1 MKTKKI
7 FLTCILIMILTLIS
21 NNIVIAGDE
30 NSEEYMAKATIKSR
44 YDLSLKTHYRGYESN
59 EGDVGQSIAVK
70 TGDGIDSYNQ
80 PGTNMS
86 DEYDHIYCIRH
97 DDTADNALMLI
108 KQFINVRGDKA
119 TAYWLSNG
127 GTHIS
132 NSTWNYYD
140 GTVVSDKVQS
150 KYNIALAYILGR
162 NDRGYTFRQAYSM
175 NSDNRLRQNAA
186 SILLNRELK
195 STWGTKLLYNCF
207 YDDDDY
213 SSYSNWF
220 YEEAKNYATNY
231 YNSECIPN
239 ISLTSTT
246 TEINPEITG
255 PYHFDFGV
263 NNEAAQW
270 IYPIDANGNWI
281 GGHYEGRKWENG
293 RYVSTWVGENTISYY
308 KDSKCTEPYSGF
320 SEIKSGSYF
329 YIKNTSGRKIKQVQI
344 KAGSGYKNIQTDTK
358 QIEYM
363 SNLIGPISM
372 DFQGRIR
379 WIWPLDTDGNWL
391 GENEFIVCDSNGNKI
406 TNGSIK
412 NGTKF
417 YIKNISNKQIDKI
430 HIKLSE
436 NTIRCAEIWWLERMD
451 GQAAQRLIA
460 VDTSTEKA
468 NSNIIIKTK
477 LKAGELTINKKDS
490 ITNNNIASP
499 AEFKIRTSKGNWLIG
514 TNGTYNYNNS
524 NVASA
529 TVYNTSGGTITLR
542 NLLYDTYEIFEV
554 TSPNGYDIEKQN
566 GYDKVN
572 NWINCGKVNLN
583 GTNNNV
589 TISIKNDLIISI
601 SGYVWKDLVPESKL
615 TDTNN
620 LWDTN
625 EERISG
631 VTVRLMK
638 KGNPPTEV
646 ATTTTGNDGS
656 YVFKDLISRYS
667 LKDYYIEFNYNGTNY
682 KRYIPVAF
690 NATSTN
696 GSKAIVQA
704 MPEYDKDFIGI
715 ATTYTGSND
724 NTKESQYGL
733 EKCGTYNEN
742 TRTLENINLGIKE
755 VPKPEYDI
763 RENIATVKITM
774 KGFTYTYVYG
784 GERGE
789 SRIYAPQVTYQNR
802 NDITAYRHSFYPTDI
817 AYDKT
822 KNTEELKAEVKYR
835 IDIKNTEN
843 MNLESTYKEETM
855 YLKQLVNDYDADR
868 YTLADGNWTEG
879 QVTTDSNGKKKQTAT
894 IKDNYLNT
902 IYDQTLGIKPENK
915 ITAYINFSVNHN
927 AILDIL
933 NHPEGII
940 EEFPT
945 TASATAYHKYTRNDY
960 SWDNNILKGQT
971 HYTEDDERKAQAPYL
986 IFTLGKD
993 RTITGKVFEDK
1004 VVTDNGEK
1012 LGNGTNE
1019 QGESAVK
1026 GVKVELLDATKDE
1039 IADVTKLSVSNLYT
1053 AEGEE
1058 SAPRKEVSK
1067 TAIVDTDE
1075 NGNYTLKGVVP
1086 GYYVIRYT
1094 YGDGTQEYTDSKG
1107 NKISVDVESKIRNTD
1122 GQEKTVYA
1130 KDYKSTIVTSQVA
1143 KNALENSNENTY
1155 TWYRKLEGENYS
1167 VAIDSL
1173 NERKALNNDKENN
1186 IIDDSK
1192 ENTKENEKVII
1203 DAGTAKMYLGIE
1215 NNKDDKE
1222 TEDVE
1227 VEDNVQ
1233 KEEYKNE
1240 INGINFGIIEQPKQQ
1255 AKVEKVITYVTLTN
1269 SQNNVVFDGNPENA
1283 KMQGVSDLDNQQNG
1297 GSIYVRAEVLEDIIY
1312 SSKLELDYEIRVT
1325 NVSDV
1330 NYYEDNYYLYGDKN
1344 GAHEITL
1351 KVNEVTDYLDE
1362 TLKYLPEKSDKD
1374 RVSTEIKSMKLDDR
1388 NVQVLKLNKWDD
1400 VLFTNKLNDNSRK
1413 TTDKVTIVAERT
1425 LSREDKD
1432 MEIINEAEITG
1443 IKHATETGNT
1453 EEEKLKIAPS
1463 EVHTNGRVKVVTS
1476 ITPPTG
1482 ENKQLG
1488 VYYAIAGIVTLVL
1501 LSAGI
1506 VIIKKK
1512 IK

>member
-601 SGYVWKDLVPESKL
+601 SGYVWKDIVPESKL

-625 EERISG
+625 EERVSG

-682 KRYIPVAF
+682 KKYIPVAF
-690 NATSTN
+690 GATSTN
-696 GSKAIVQA
+696 GSKAIVQN
-704 MPEYDKDFIGI
+704 MPEYDRDFEGI

-742 TRTLENINLGIKE
+742 TRTLE
-755 VPKPEYDI
+755 
-763 RENIATVKITM
+763 
-774 KGFTYTYVYG
+774 
-784 GERGE
+784 
-789 SRIYAPQVTYQNR
+789 
-802 NDITAYRHSFYPTDI
+802 
-817 AYDKT
+817 
-822 KNTEELKAEVKYR
+822 
-835 IDIKNTEN
+835 
-843 MNLESTYKEETM
+843 
-855 YLKQLVNDYDADR
+855 
-868 YTLADGNWTEG
+868 
-879 QVTTDSNGKKKQTAT
+879 
-894 IKDNYLNT
+894 
-902 IYDQTLGIKPENK
+902 
-915 ITAYINFSVNHN
+915 
-927 AILDIL
+927 
-933 NHPEGII
+933 
-940 EEFPT
+940 
-945 TASATAYHKYTRNDY
+945 
-960 SWDNNILKGQT
+960 
-971 HYTEDDERKAQAPYL
+971 
-986 IFTLGKD
+986 
-993 RTITGKVFEDK
+993 
-1004 VVTDNGEK
+1004 
-1012 LGNGTNE
+1012 
-1019 QGESAVK
+1019 
-1026 GVKVELLDATKDE
+1026 
-1039 IADVTKLSVSNLYT
+1039 
-1053 AEGEE
+1053 
-1058 SAPRKEVSK
+1058 
-1067 TAIVDTDE
+1067 
-1075 NGNYTLKGVVP
+1075 
-1086 GYYVIRYT
+1086 
-1094 YGDGTQEYTDSKG
+1094 
-1107 NKISVDVESKIRNTD
+1107 ISI
-1122 GQEKTVYA
+1122 
-1130 KDYKSTIVTSQVA
+1130 
-1143 KNALENSNENTY
+1143 
-1155 TWYRKLEGENYS
+1155 
-1167 VAIDSL
+1167 
-1173 NERKALNNDKENN
+1173 
-1186 IIDDSK
+1186 
-1192 ENTKENEKVII
+1192 
-1203 DAGTAKMYLGIE
+1203 
-1215 NNKDDKE
+1215 
-1222 TEDVE
+1222 
-1227 VEDNVQ
+1227 
-1233 KEEYKNE
+1233 
-1240 INGINFGIIEQPKQQ
+1240 
-1255 AKVEKVITYVTLTN
+1255 
-1269 SQNNVVFDGNPENA
+1269 
-1283 KMQGVSDLDNQQNG
+1283 
-1297 GSIYVRAEVLEDIIY
+1297 
-1312 SSKLELDYEIRVT
+1312 
-1325 NVSDV
+1325 
-1330 NYYEDNYYLYGDKN
+1330 
-1344 GAHEITL
+1344 
-1351 KVNEVTDYLDE
+1351 
-1362 TLKYLPEKSDKD
+1362 
-1374 RVSTEIKSMKLDDR
+1374 
-1388 NVQVLKLNKWDD
+1388 
-1400 VLFTNKLNDNSRK
+1400 
-1413 TTDKVTIVAERT
+1413 
-1425 LSREDKD
+1425 
-1432 MEIINEAEITG
+1432 
-1443 IKHATETGNT
+1443 
-1453 EEEKLKIAPS
+1453 
-1463 EVHTNGRVKVVTS
+1463 
-1476 ITPPTG
+1476 
-1482 ENKQLG
+1482 
-1488 VYYAIAGIVTLVL
+1488 
-1501 LSAGI
+1501 
-1506 VIIKKK
+1506 
-1512 IK
+1512 